1 MGAAVGWISNST
13 TGRDNKTHDI
23 VRIAIALVTLMLPL
37 ILIWGMLLETW
48 ATLNQKPFD
57 MNAFFMGI
65 GTFLTLF
72 GAFLAS
78 SSVGI
83 LLKKTTEPDGTQTTV
98 ESITEGRQPDITR
111 VTKTNV
117 IAEPG
122 STIIS
127 PQDGGQQ

>member
-1 MGAAVGWISNST
+1 MGWLSNST

-23 VRIAIALVTLMLPL
+23 VRVAIALVTLMLPL

-83 LLKKTTEPDGTQTTV
+83 LLKKTTEPDGTQTT
-98 ESITEGRQPDITR
+98 TEMVTAGKQPQVTR
-111 VTKTNV
+111 TTVTNIDPTT

-122 STIIS
+122 STIVTPEAG
-127 PQDGGQQ
+127 PQ

>member
-1 MGAAVGWISNST
+1 MGWVNNAT
-13 TGRDNKTHDI
+13 TGRDNKTHDV
-23 VRIAIALVTLMLPL
+23 VRIAIALVTVMLPL
-37 ILIWGMLLETW
+37 ILLWGMLLETW

-83 LLKKTTEPDGTQTTV
+83 LLKKTTEPDGSISNS
-98 ESITEGRQPDITR
+98 ESIT
-111 VTKTNV
+111 KT
-117 IAEPG
+117 
-122 STIIS
+122 S
-127 PQDGGQQ
+127 

>member
-1 MGAAVGWISNST
+1 MGWITNST

-23 VRIAIALVTLMLPL
+23 VRIAIALVTMMLPI
-37 ILIWGMLLETW
+37 ILLWGMILETW
-48 ATLNQKPFD
+48 AVLTKNSFD

-83 LLKKTTEPDGTQTTV
+83 LMKKTTEPDGSQTTV
-98 ESITEGRQPDITR
+98 ESITEGEQPSVTR
-111 VTKTNV
+111 VTKTNIV
-117 IAEPG
+117 AEPG
-122 STIIS
+122 STVI
-127 PQDGGQQ
+127 PNDGG

>member
-1 MGAAVGWISNST
+1 MGWVNNAT
-13 TGRDNKTHDI
+13 TGRDNKTHDV
-23 VRIAIALVTLMLPL
+23 VRIAIALVTVMLPL
-37 ILIWGMLLETW
+37 ILLWGMVLETW
-48 ATLNQKPFD
+48 AITRTPSVAFD

-83 LLKKTTEPDGTQTTV
+83 LMKKTTEPDGSQTTV
-98 ESITEGRQPDITR
+98 ESITEGEQPSVTR

-122 STIIS
+122 STVVGS
-127 PQDGGQQ
+127 